1 MSKNVMCFCVCAL
14 LAQVATAADD
24 FYYAGEDSITVTTS
38 DDFIA
43 VQFDSMTIIPGTSTF
58 IARHGCL
65 SGPTEDRVLERGFYI
80 FALSPSCDYS
90 LAAGDLMADPTVY
103 RVAPVYLTED
113 SAEFCITDLVSVQ
126 FERNLDWDSVHAI
139 LAAYNL
145 AIVEST
151 LIAPNLV
158 LAELEDTMSGGPLEI
173 GNDLEKLAETKW
185 ACATFCAKII
195 PAYTP
200 ADTFFHYQYNFDNWG
215 QTGGTADADIDADLA
230 WDIPNS
236 FGDSNIIVAVI
247 DQGVTW
253 HEDLPSS
260 RITNGIDVVG
270 DSVKAPQIDY
280 DPSPGDLINH
290 GMMCA
295 GLIAASHNDT
305 GVAGLAPNVKIMPI
319 KIFDDAGLA
328 PSPPELH
335 VWRPALAIRWADT
348 NNATILSNSWTFRS
362 SKAIPDVMWAI
373 QDLISAEDDSLSE
386 VIVFAAGNEDYDNA
400 IPFPANMPEVI
411 AVGATDKNDE
421 AWYWSN
427 CGDALDVMAPTGDR
441 WIATGDVWTIDQ
453 MWFDGWNPNITGW
466 DDAEGNI
473 HYTGKGGGT
482 SAACPQ
488 VAGIAAMILS
498 RRPDFD
504 TGATYRDTCSQV
516 IRNIIEG
523 SAEDLG
529 APGWDPIYGHG
540 RVNAYRAL
548 LSVIRGDVNNDG
560 MFTPLDVQQLVG
572 YVYKSQASCIPQP
585 ERCVGDCN
593 CDGGVTAIDVQ
604 YLVKVVYYGQNAIQ
618 ICYDYME
625 D

>member
-1 MSKNVMCFCVCAL
+1 MSKYVMCFCLCTV
-14 LAQVATAADD
+14 LAQVATAADN
-24 FYYAGEDSITVTTS
+24 YYFVGEDSITVTAS

-58 IARHGCL
+58 IANHPCL
-65 SGPTEDRVLERGFYI
+65 SGPAEDRYLDRGFYI
-80 FALSPSCDYS
+80 FALSPTCGYS

-126 FERNLDWDSVHAI
+126 FERTLAWDSVHAI

-158 LAELEDTMSGGPLEI
+158 LAELEDTLSGGPLEI
-173 GNDLEKLAETKW
+173 GNDLEKLDETQW
-185 ACATFCAKII
+185 ACATFCNKII

-200 ADTFFHYQYNFDNWG
+200 VDSFFHYQYNFNNWG
-215 QTGGTADADIDADLA
+215 QTGGTTDADIDADLA
-230 WDIPNS
+230 WDIANS
-236 FGDSNIIVAVI
+236 FGDSNIIVAVL

-280 DPSPGDLINH
+280 DPSPGNLINH

-305 GVAGLAPNVKIMPI
+305 GIAGLAPNVKIMPI
-319 KIFDDAGLA
+319 KIFDDAGYA
-328 PSPPELH
+328 PTPPEQH
-335 VWRPALAIRWADT
+335 VWRPAYAIRWADT
-348 NNATILSNSWTFRS
+348 NNATILSNSWTFGS
-362 SKAIPDVMWAI
+362 AKAIPDVMWAI
-373 QDLISAEDDSLSE
+373 QEMISAEDDSLSE
-386 VIVFAAGNEDYDNA
+386 VIVFAAGNDDKEYVY
-400 IPFPANMPEVI
+400 FPANMPEVI
-411 AVGATDKNDE
+411 SVGATDKNDA

-427 CGDALDVMAPTGDR
+427 CGDSLDVMAPTGDR
-441 WIATGDVWTIDQ
+441 YVASGDVWTIDQ
-453 MWFDGWNPNITGW
+453 MWLKGWNPYITGG
-466 DDAEGNI
+466 DDAEGNA

-498 RRPDFD
+498 RRPDFYTD
-504 TGATYRDTCSQV
+504 PKYRDTCSQV
-516 IRNIIEG
+516 VRNVIEG

-529 APGWDPIYGHG
+529 DPGWDPLYGHG
-540 RVNAYRAL
+540 RANAYRAL
-548 LSVIRGDVNNDG
+548 LSVIRGDVDNDG
-560 MFTPLDVQQLVG
+560 MLTPLDVTLLVKC
-572 YVYKSQASCIPQP
+572 VYKAQCALEP

-593 CDGGVTAIDVQ
+593 CDGALSPLDTT
-604 YLVKVVYYGQNAIQ
+604 YLIKAVYLGL
-618 ICYDYME
+618 
-625 D
+625 